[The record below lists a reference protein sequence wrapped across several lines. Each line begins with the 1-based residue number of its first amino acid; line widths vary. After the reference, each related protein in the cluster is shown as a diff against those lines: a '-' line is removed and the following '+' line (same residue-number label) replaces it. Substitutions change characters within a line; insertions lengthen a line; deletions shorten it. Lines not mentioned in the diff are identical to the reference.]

1 MLHSLKE
8 KDFPL
13 IKFSLLALA
22 VLAFAMTAVA
32 SDKQIKVIYGDDN
45 RLDVFESPN
54 EAYVTLS
61 RSTAAM
67 IPNTSM
73 RTQAD
78 QTTISG
84 PTMVSRGFCADERFS
99 HQITAAMCSGFL
111 VGDKYLVTAGHCI
124 KTDFDCSANKWVFDY
139 KVDDAAQSGVTVAS
153 DSVYSCKRIISRSLE
168 TLSQDDYA
176 YIELDRVVTDRA
188 PLTFRKTGKI
198 NTGDE
203 ILVIGHPTGLPTKI
217 TDGAKVRALKGKF
230 FTANLDTYGGNS
242 GSAVFNATTGVV
254 EGILVRGETDYISD
268 SRGCRASNICPENGC
283 RGEDVTY
290 ITNIKELMNQ

>member
-1 MLHSLKE
+1 M
-8 KDFPL
+8 
-13 IKFSLLALA
+13 KFSFVALA
-22 VLAFAMTAVA
+22 VFSMTLTAIA
-32 SDKQIKVIYGDDN
+32 SDKQLKVIYGDDN

-67 IPNTSM
+67 VPNSNV
-73 RTQAD
+73 RVQGNE
-78 QTTISG
+78 SVLNG

-124 KTDFDCSANKWVFDY
+124 TSESDCASNKWVFDY
-139 KVDDAAQSGVTVAS
+139 KVDDAGQSGVTVANS
-153 DSVYSCKRIISRSLE
+153 SVYSCKRIISRSLDR
-168 TLSQDDYA
+168 LSQDDYA
-176 YIELDRVVTDRA
+176 YIELDRAVTDRA
-188 PLTFRKTGKI
+188 PLTFRKTGSI
-198 NTGDE
+198 RAGDE

-254 EGILVRGETDYISD
+254 EGILVRGENDYISD

-290 ITNIKELMNQ
+290 ITNIKELMVQQ

>member
-1 MLHSLKE
+1 M
-8 KDFPL
+8 
-13 IKFSLLALA
+13 KFSFVALA
-22 VLAFAMTAVA
+22 VFAMSFAASA
-32 SDKQIKVIYGDDN
+32 SDSQIKVIYGDDN

-54 EAYVTLS
+54 EAYVALS

-67 IPNTSM
+67 IPNASV
-73 RTQAD
+73 RTQG
-78 QTTISG
+78 TESVLSG
-84 PTMVSRGFCADERFS
+84 PTMASRGFCADERFS

-111 VGDKYLVTAGHCI
+111 VGNKYLVTAGHCI
-124 KTDFDCSANKWVFDY
+124 TSESDCASNKWVFDY
-139 KVDDAAQSGVTVAS
+139 KVEDATQSGVTVANT
-153 DSVYSCKRIISRSLE
+153 SVYSCKRIISRSLDRM
-168 TLSQDDYA
+168 TQDDYA
-176 YIELDRVVTDRA
+176 YIELDRAVTDRA
-188 PLTFRKTGKI
+188 PLTFRKTGSIKA
-198 NTGDE
+198 GDE

-254 EGILVRGETDYISD
+254 EGILVRGENDYISD

-290 ITNIKELMNQ
+290 ITNIKELMAQQ

>member
-1 MLHSLKE
+1 M
-8 KDFPL
+8 
-13 IKFSLLALA
+13 KFSFVALA
-22 VLAFAMTAVA
+22 VFSMTLTAIA
-32 SDKQIKVIYGDDN
+32 SDKQLKVIYGDDN

-67 IPNTSM
+67 VPNSNV
-73 RTQAD
+73 RVQGNE
-78 QTTISG
+78 SVLNG

-111 VGDKYLVTAGHCI
+111 VGDKYLVPAGHCI
-124 KTDFDCSANKWVFDY
+124 TSESDCASNKWVFDY
-139 KVDDAAQSGVTVAS
+139 KVDDAGQSGVTVANS
-153 DSVYSCKRIISRSLE
+153 SVYSCKRIISRSLDR
-168 TLSQDDYA
+168 LSQDDYA
-176 YIELDRVVTDRA
+176 YIELDRAVTDRA
-188 PLTFRKTGKI
+188 PLTFRKTGSI
-198 NTGDE
+198 RAGDE

-254 EGILVRGETDYISD
+254 EGILVRGENDYISD

-290 ITNIKELMNQ
+290 ITNIKELMVQQ

>member
-1 MLHSLKE
+1 M
-8 KDFPL
+8 
-13 IKFSLLALA
+13 KFSFVVLA
-22 VLAFAMTAVA
+22 VLAMSSAFA

-54 EAYVTLS
+54 NAYVTLS

-67 IPNTSM
+67 IPNSSV
-73 RTQAD
+73 RVQGTQSVL
-78 QTTISG
+78 TG
-84 PTMVSRGFCADERFS
+84 PTMVSRGFCAEERFS

-111 VGDKYLVTAGHCI
+111 VGNKYLVTAGHCI
-124 KTDFDCSANKWVFDY
+124 TSESDCASNKWVFDY
-139 KVDDAAQSGVTVAS
+139 KVDDAGQSGVTVANT
-153 DSVYSCKRIISRSLE
+153 SVYSCKRIISRALDRM
-168 TLSQDDYA
+168 SQDDYA

-188 PLTFRKTGKI
+188 PLTFRKTGSI
-198 NTGDE
+198 NAGDE

-217 TDGAKVRALKGKF
+217 TDGAHVRALKGKF

-254 EGILVRGETDYISD
+254 EGILVRGENDYISD
-268 SRGCRASNICPENGC
+268 SRGCRASNICPEDGC

-290 ITNIKELMNQ
+290 ITNIKELMVQQ

>member
-1 MLHSLKE
+1 M
-8 KDFPL
+8 
-13 IKFSLLALA
+13 KFSFVALA
-22 VLAFAMTAVA
+22 VFAMSFAASA
-32 SDKQIKVIYGDDN
+32 SDSQIKVIYGDDN

-67 IPNTSM
+67 IPNASL
-73 RTQAD
+73 RTQG
-78 QTTISG
+78 TETVLSG

-111 VGDKYLVTAGHCI
+111 VGNKYLVTAGHCI
-124 KTDFDCSANKWVFDY
+124 TSESDCASNKWVFDY
-139 KVDDAAQSGVTVAS
+139 KVEDATQSGVTVANS
-153 DSVYSCKRIISRSLE
+153 NVYSCKRIISRSLDRM
-168 TLSQDDYA
+168 TQDDYA
-176 YIELDRVVTDRA
+176 YIELDRAVTDRA
-188 PLTFRKTGKI
+188 PLTFRKTGSIKA
-198 NTGDE
+198 GDD

-254 EGILVRGETDYISD
+254 EGILVRGENDYISD

-290 ITNIKELMNQ
+290 ITNIKELMAQ

>member
-1 MLHSLKE
+1 M
-8 KDFPL
+8 
-13 IKFSLLALA
+13 KFSFVALA
-22 VLAFAMTAVA
+22 VFAMSLTAGA

-67 IPNTSM
+67 VPTSNL
-73 RTQAD
+73 RVQGNE
-78 QTTISG
+78 SVLNG

-124 KTDFDCSANKWVFDY
+124 TSESDCASNKWVFDY
-139 KVDDAAQSGVTVAS
+139 KVDDAGQSGVTVANS
-153 DSVYSCKRIISRSLE
+153 SVYSCKRIISRSLDRF
-168 TLSQDDYA
+168 SQDDYA
-176 YIELDRVVTDRA
+176 YIELDRAVTDRA
-188 PLTFRKTGKI
+188 PLTFRKTGSI
-198 NTGDE
+198 RAGDE

-217 TDGAKVRALKGKF
+217 TDGARVRALKGKF

-254 EGILVRGETDYISD
+254 EGILVRGENDYISD

-290 ITNIKELMNQ
+290 ITNIKELMQQQ